1 MESSLYFIIHHTPT
15 SSQNKLDLLSSP
27 AHSDSKSS
35 EICLG
40 ILITLCLHRNEKSNT
55 HTCTHGDFFFFFFGK
70 GAVYCI
76 SNGCTVS
83 HISARFTAR
92 GRAINVT
99 PAPPKGKAKN
109 NKCCFSLLLFSFASE
124 IKTCSAENQ
133 IKDASP
139 WQIATLIIYLS
150 EHNHRRTGEKE
161 TQTLDTGGWQSGSAV

>member
-27 AHSDSKSS
+27 AHSGSKSS
-35 EICLG
+35 EICSR

-55 HTCTHGDFFFFFFGK
+55 HTCMHGDIFLGDRGQYIASLMDALSPTFQHVFHCKRQSDKYHTSTTKRKSRKQQVLFF
-70 GAVYCI
+70 
-76 SNGCTVS
+76 
-83 HISARFTAR
+83 
-92 GRAINVT
+92 
-99 PAPPKGKAKN
+99 
-109 NKCCFSLLLFSFASE
+109 LLLFSFASE
-124 IKTCSAENQ
+124 IKTRSAENQ

-139 WQIATLIIYLS
+139 WQIATLIIYLN